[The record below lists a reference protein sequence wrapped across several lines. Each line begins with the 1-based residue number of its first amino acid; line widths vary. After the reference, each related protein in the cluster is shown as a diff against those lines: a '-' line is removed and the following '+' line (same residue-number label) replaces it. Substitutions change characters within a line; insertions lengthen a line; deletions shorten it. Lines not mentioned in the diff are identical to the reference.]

1 MWRVD
6 ARRAGRSKGAAMLSL
21 PLLVSMDTPKKYGNT
36 KRTGVGKGRRIL
48 NLVLCVYVLSVGSN
62 FMNFKNLSLLGTH
75 LLFRR
80 KGEQGVIK
88 PLKTVYTHEVSS
100 ILPTP
105 TRLVSAAPALI
116 HQFSLAIKE
125 ST

>member
-1 MWRVD
+1 
-6 ARRAGRSKGAAMLSL
+6 MLSL

-75 LLFRR
+75 LLFRG

-88 PLKTVYTHEVSS
+88 PLKTVFTHMEFPQSS
-100 ILPTP
+100 QHQLALCPLLLRSSTSSHWQSKNQREPTGP
-105 TRLVSAAPALI
+105 LGP
-116 HQFSLAIKE
+116 
-125 ST
+125 